1 MKSFMISTSRHIL
14 PLFTNTW
21 LGIFVPAT
29 FIGWIA
35 DKNVSASEKL
45 ARTAQTE
52 TFKVS
57 HPAECVSS
65 RNSDAGPKP

>member
-21 LGIFVPAT
+21 LGILVPAT

-35 DKNVSASEKL
+35 DKNVSASEKNTKPEV
-45 ARTAQTE
+45 AE
-52 TFKVS
+52 TFRVL

-65 RNSDAGPKP
+65 RNTDNGPKP